1 MKIRIISSRDEIE
14 NLNPD
19 EEMVHLRFRP
29 SNVDLICLTQRCPE
43 LRAVRMSL
51 THHKT
56 LSNAIRAFVDMRGI
70 ELLAGNVRGYRKD
83 QIGYL
88 TVDDTT
94 EKKILALAKKRHS
107 GGRDCW
113 SDQGRDRAWL
123 RLHQVRDDQKK
134 VKTLAALVQS
144 YL

>member
-51 THHKT
+51 THLKT

-83 QIGYL
+83 QISYL
-88 TVDDTT
+88 TVDDAT
-94 EKKILALAKKRHS
+94 EKKILALAKKGIAAEEIAGQIREEFRL
-107 GGRDCW
+107 G
-113 SDQGRDRAWL
+113 SDLIRYVMA
-123 RLHQVRDDQKK
+123 KK
-134 VKTLAALVQS
+134 R
-144 YL
+144 

>member
-83 QIGYL
+83 QISYL
-88 TVDDTT
+88 TVDDAT
-94 EKKILALAKKRHS
+94 EKKILALAKKGIAAEEIAGQIREEF
-107 GGRDCW
+107 GLG
-113 SDQGRDRAWL
+113 SDLIRYVMA
-123 RLHQVRDDQKK
+123 KK
-134 VKTLAALVQS
+134 R
-144 YL
+144 

>member
-29 SNVDLICLTQRCPE
+29 SNVDLICLTQRCPG

-51 THHKT
+51 THLKT

-83 QIGYL
+83 QISYL
-88 TVDDTT
+88 TVDDAT
-94 EKKILALAKKRHS
+94 EKKILALAKKGIAAEEIAGQIREEFRL
-107 GGRDCW
+107 G
-113 SDQGRDRAWL
+113 SDLIRYVMA
-123 RLHQVRDDQKK
+123 KK
-134 VKTLAALVQS
+134 R
-144 YL
+144 

>member
-83 QIGYL
+83 QISYL
-88 TVDDTT
+88 TVDDAT
-94 EKKILALAKKRHS
+94 EKKILALAKKGIAAEEIAGQIREEFRL
-107 GGRDCW
+107 G
-113 SDQGRDRAWL
+113 SDLIRYVMA
-123 RLHQVRDDQKK
+123 KK
-134 VKTLAALVQS
+134 R
-144 YL
+144 